1 MAPFSADYPGSWPS
15 KRGGLYPHGRSG
27 MSVSNMTLEGW
38 SQGVLFGGLLV
49 LVMFTIANMRR
60 HVLLHRL
67 ILLEAGH
74 PYLLHALGN

>member
-1 MAPFSADYPGSWPS
+1 
-15 KRGGLYPHGRSG
+15 
-27 MSVSNMTLEGW
+27 MSVSNVILEGW

-67 ILLEAGH
+67 ILLEAGQPH
-74 PYLLHALGN
+74 LFHALGNQLIASSLSWLLDMARLSSS